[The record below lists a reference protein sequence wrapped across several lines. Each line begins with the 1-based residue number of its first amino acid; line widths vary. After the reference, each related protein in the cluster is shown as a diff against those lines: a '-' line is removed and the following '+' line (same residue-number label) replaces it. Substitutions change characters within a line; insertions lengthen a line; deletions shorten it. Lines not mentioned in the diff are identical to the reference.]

1 MTDFQAWW
9 RTTYGDVC
17 YDAPELAAEIAWDA
31 ARDAAALE
39 YSRLS
44 RHAFAGFALCGLLA
58 GGKEGSLIPRLA
70 VEYADA
76 LVKELERQPKRESCD
91 AG

>member
-9 RTTYGDVC
+9 DGARDLLC
-17 YDAPELAAEIAWDA
+17 YDAASAAERAWEE
-31 ARDAAALE
+31 ARRTASAE
-39 YSRLS
+39 YSRNS

-58 GGKEGSLIPRLA
+58 GGKEGSLVPRMA

-76 LVKELERQPKRESCD
+76 LVAELERRNQPPS
-91 AG
+91 